1 MNLYAPKTYW
11 EATKEER
18 KAVCNGCG
26 AKGGINVPDTMYGLS
41 ITQSCNIH
49 DWMFKEGVTYAD
61 MMFANAMFLLNL
73 TIEIIAGSNWATKPM
88 RLMRATKY
96 FLAVIQFGS
105 DAYWVDKEPNDDMSI
120 TFSGTFG
127 EIERA

>member
-1 MNLYAPKTYW
+1 MKLYAPISYW
-11 EATKEER
+11 NAAQEER

-26 AKGGINVPDTMYGLS
+26 AKGGIDVPDTMYGLS

-73 TIEIIAGSNWATKPM
+73 TIEIIAGSNWATKPI

-105 DAYWVDKEPNDDMSI
+105 GAYWVGKEENSDMHI
-120 TFSGTFG
+120 TFNGTFG
-127 EIERA
+127 DMQ

>member
-1 MNLYAPKTYW
+1 
-11 EATKEER
+11 
-18 KAVCNGCG
+18 
-26 AKGGINVPDTMYGLS
+26 
-41 ITQSCNIH
+41 
-49 DWMFKEGVTYAD
+49 

-105 DAYWVDKEPNDDMSI
+105 SAYWVDKEENGDMHI
-120 TFSGTFG
+120 TFNGTFG